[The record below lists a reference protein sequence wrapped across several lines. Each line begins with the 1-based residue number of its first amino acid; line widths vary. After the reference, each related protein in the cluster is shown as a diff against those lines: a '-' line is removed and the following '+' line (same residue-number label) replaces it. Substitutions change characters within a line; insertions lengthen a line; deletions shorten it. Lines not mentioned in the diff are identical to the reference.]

1 MIKNA
6 VSSIFL
12 ILNILEDAAREP
24 EYKEPKKERYCRH
37 VLTGYRNGP
46 QPIYF

>member
-6 VSSIFL
+6 ISSIFL
-12 ILNILEDAAREP
+12 ILKILEDVVREP

-37 VLTGYRNGP
+37 VLTSYRNRP
-46 QPIYF
+46 